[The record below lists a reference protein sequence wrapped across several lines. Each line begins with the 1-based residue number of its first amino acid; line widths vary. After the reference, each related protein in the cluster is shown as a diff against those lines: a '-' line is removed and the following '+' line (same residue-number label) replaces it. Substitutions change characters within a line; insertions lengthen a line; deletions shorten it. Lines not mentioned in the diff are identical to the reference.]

1 MPLARPLPSCC
12 HAARPGRIGRLGWTL
27 GGCLALLAVGL
38 AEAQAQG
45 FPPPGP
51 PRALSSYTLTLRHQ
65 PTEEALALVR
75 PLLSPSG
82 SVEVA
87 VDGRTLV
94 VRDELA
100 SLGRIAAALRGF
112 DHPAAPVR
120 LSVRLV
126 WAGPQPVGLG
136 AAASAP
142 LDGELALRLR
152 RLLRYETFTLLSE
165 TRLEA
170 NEGDEVS
177 YEFRSGY
184 RVRFR
189 LGTLL
194 PGQRLRLHGFRVT
207 RAAPD
212 RSDTDLIHTTVNL
225 PLAQPM
231 ILGLTRDEGS
241 ASALLVVLS
250 YEPRRGG

>member
-1 MPLARPLPSCC
+1 MPVPRPLSPSCR
-12 HAARPGRIGRLGWTL
+12 AGRLGRLGQSL

-38 AEAQAQG
+38 AEGQG
-45 FPPPGP
+45 FPTPAA
-51 PRALSSYTLTLRHQ
+51 PRTLSSYTLTLRHQ

-82 SVEVA
+82 KVEVEA
-87 VDGRTLV
+87 DGRTLV
-94 VRDELA
+94 VRDDLA
-100 SLGRIAAALRGF
+100 SLSRIAAALRGF
-112 DHPAAPVR
+112 DHPAALVR

-136 AAASAP
+136 AAAAP

-152 RLLRYETFTLLSE
+152 RLLRYESFTVLAE

-207 RAAPD
+207 RTTPD
-212 RSDTDLIHTTVNL
+212 RPAADLIHTTVNL